1 MQWRAIILMSTFIT
15 LVARS
20 SCVHAQASRAESPA
34 PPPFTKAAVGLFD
47 VGLVKRAEAILSSPE
62 RWNRVDK
69 GRCPRADTTYTVRCA
84 LQRAIVEGAGLAWD
98 ESASPKNA
106 GASTRTECTMNVSEE
121 HHGGSCGLLWDEL
134 PIFTLTPAKAITSGV
149 WRRDASPSEVWS
161 GTMADAESPVN
172 YESRHGVEEVSHRK
186 SSDQLIDF
194 NNDSTTTFDDVR
206 AYFRALEDRV
216 LKAGASDLD
225 RASDDVEIEIYAGG
239 TGVIRTYNGWF
250 PVTHFAADGST
261 LRFRIDTLK
270 EIPAGTLDRE
280 ILERAAKII
289 ASDSVWNRADNRKCP
304 ATATT
309 WSIYCA
315 VEKAEIEVTGG
326 FHHRRPAGELVREI
340 VDERAKNRNYSHR
353 MMDYNNDP
361 TTTLADVRR
370 LFAEALAR
378 IR

>member
-1 MQWRAIILMSTFIT
+1 MQWRAIILMSTLIT
-15 LVARS
+15 PVARS

-84 LQRAIVEGAGLAWD
+84 LQRAIVEGAGLVWD
-98 ESASPKNA
+98 ERAAPKNA
-106 GASTRTECTMNVSEE
+106 GASTRTECTMDVSEE

-134 PIFTLTPAKAITSGV
+134 PIFTLTRAKAITSGV

-172 YESRHGVEEVSHRK
+172 YESRHGVEAVSHRK
-186 SSDQLIDF
+186 ASDQLVDF
-194 NNDSTTTFDDVR
+194 NNDTTIKFDDVR

-216 LKAGASDLD
+216 LKSGAADLD
-225 RASDDVEIEIYAGG
+225 RSSDNVEIEIYAGG

-250 PVTHFAADGST
+250 PVTGYSAHGSVLHFQ
-261 LRFRIDTLK
+261 IDTLNQ
-270 EIPAGTLDRE
+270 IPPGALDRE
-280 ILERAAKII
+280 ILERADKII
-289 ASDSVWNRADNRKCP
+289 ASDAVWNRADDRKCP
-304 ATATT
+304 VAATT

-326 FHHRRPAGELVREI
+326 FHHRRPAGELVRQI
-340 VDERAKNRNYSHR
+340 VDERAKGRNYNHR
-353 MMDYNNDP
+353 LMDYNNDP
-361 TTTLADVRR
+361 TTRLADVRT

-378 IR
+378 IK